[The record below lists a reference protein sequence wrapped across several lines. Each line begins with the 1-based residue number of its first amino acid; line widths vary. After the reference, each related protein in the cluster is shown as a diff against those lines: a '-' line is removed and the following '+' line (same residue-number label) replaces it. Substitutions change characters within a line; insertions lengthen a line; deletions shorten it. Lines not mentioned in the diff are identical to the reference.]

1 VRGCFSGAI
10 EQGGDCVVRH
20 LTCKHTHKIHYLG
33 VGRPTRH
40 ADTVFLNLQAG
51 VIATLPVDDEVKML
65 IVLIHVDNDFRQN
78 CA

>member
-1 VRGCFSGAI
+1 M
-10 EQGGDCVVRH
+10 
-20 LTCKHTHKIHYLG
+20 TCKHAHKIHYLG

-40 ADTVFLNLQAG
+40 ADTVLLNLQAG

>member
-1 VRGCFSGAI
+1 
-10 EQGGDCVVRH
+10 
-20 LTCKHTHKIHYLG
+20 LTCERAHKINYLG

-40 ADTVFLNLQAG
+40 ADTVLLNLQAG
-51 VIATLPVDDEVKML
+51 VIATLPMDDEVKML